1 MGVISVEQTD
11 RLFWLGRYTER
22 VYTTMRLYF
31 ETYDAMI
38 DREAFEYKRF
48 CERLEIPDI
57 YESADDFGRKYAFDR
72 ENPDSIISNL
82 NRAYDNAIVLRE
94 AIGTD
99 ALSYI
104 QLAIYEMQ
112 KAAAAEA
119 PVIAFQKIE
128 DNIMAFWGICDD
140 IIEDENTRNII
151 KIGKRVERID
161 LYGRL
166 HAKKTDMVR
175 EYHRLAGRI
184 DRTKLNYRQEVLD
197 TIGQLLEADE
207 DQINYWE
214 IVNQVEQI
222 LDA

>member
-38 DREAFEYKRF
+38 DKSGEEYKRF
-48 CERLEIPDI
+48 CERMEIPDI
-57 YESADDFGRKYAFDR
+57 YENGDDFGRRYAFD
-72 ENPDSIISNL
+72 ETNPDSIISNL

-94 AIGTD
+94 AIGTE
-99 ALSYI
+99 ALAYI

-112 KAAAAEA
+112 KAVRIDA
-119 PVIAFQKIE
+119 PVIEFQKIE

-140 IIEDENTRNII
+140 MIEDENTRNII

-166 HAKKTDMVR
+166 HAKKVDLVR
-175 EYHRLAGRI
+175 EYHRMAGRI
-184 DRTKLNYRQEVLD
+184 GRTKLNYRQDVID
-197 TIGQLLEADE
+197 RIGEMLEADE
-207 DQINYWE
+207 DQIDYWE
-214 IVNQVEQI
+214 LVNQIEQV
-222 LDA
+222 LA